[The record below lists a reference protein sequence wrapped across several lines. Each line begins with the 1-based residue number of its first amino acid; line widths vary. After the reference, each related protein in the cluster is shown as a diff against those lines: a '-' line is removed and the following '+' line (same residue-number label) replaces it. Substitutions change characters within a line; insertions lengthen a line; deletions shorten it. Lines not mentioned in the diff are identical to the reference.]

1 MMATLEAARDAL
13 LLCPSIVA
21 AQAGTPATGSCKI
34 GLEAN
39 ISPSDYPLIRLVP
52 ARINPGAPYQNRTGE
67 VLIYF
72 GAPTANSAGLEQ
84 VYADLFTLEAEI
96 LQVVRTLG
104 GRWRETLTD
113 EDRLDAYKLMAARV
127 ELIDAI
133 PAPP

>member
-21 AQAGTPATGSCKI
+21 AQAATPPKGSCKV

-39 ISPSDYPLIRLVP
+39 ISPADYPLIRLVP
-52 ARINPGAPYQNRTGE
+52 SRITPGRPYGNRTGE
-67 VLIYF
+67 VMIYF

-84 VYADLFTLEAEI
+84 VYADLFELEAEI
-96 LQVVRTLG
+96 LAVVRALG
-104 GRWRETLTD
+104 GRYVETVTD

-127 ELIDAI
+127 ELTDAV
-133 PAPP
+133 PAP